1 MKIYIII
8 NLSMSENS
16 RNKGNSKN
24 TGKADENTHLYKN
37 IFSVWMNTKLES

>member
-16 RNKGNSKN
+16 RSTGN
-24 TGKADENTHLYKN
+24 TGKADENVHLYMN
-37 IFSVWMNTKLES
+37 IFSVRMNTKLES